1 MFLLCFESFD
11 KSYFSLVR
19 GLEDYIRALSLNAK
33 ESDRDREV
41 GWCIYTHALDFFE
54 INFFQIV
61 CSIIYVFII
70 RYFNIHRSTNMY
82 IDNLE

>member
-11 KSYFSLVR
+11 KSYLSLVR

-41 GWCIYTHALDFFE
+41 GWCIYTHAHDFLKLISFRLCVVLSMFLSLD
-54 INFFQIV
+54 I
-61 CSIIYVFII
+61 SI
-70 RYFNIHRSTNMY
+70 Y
-82 IDNLE
+82 IDQQICTLII